1 MLESNNYWRC
11 PAIFLGG
18 AGYCILVDPTHWS
31 GEGCHLKACKG
42 YSVAEG
48 QSWPGVRRSLQGA
61 GPLSSVA
68 GGKRGHFLPTSM
80 KGQCSEHGW
89 SFFEIGVALRATQ
102 INRNKPVRGDLWG
115 YSTWEQAPVLQLEN
129 PAISP
134 WLLPGPTGVFFPPDG
149 RCSSCSIHSHDNAGP
164 SSSFIVQKF
173 GAFMAVSENGGLNM
187 T

>member
-134 WLLPGPTGVFFPPDG
+134 WLLPGPTGVFFPAGWPLQQLQHPQPWQC
-149 RCSSCSIHSHDNAGP
+149 RAFELLHRPEVWSIHGC
-164 SSSFIVQKF
+164 VWKW
-173 GAFMAVSENGGLNM
+173 G